1 MTGRVVSKCVTRGAS
16 AVPPTVP
23 IAIAC
28 GQSGCALGQSESE
41 RSGSELVTSRSGS
54 ARRYGPR
61 LLGCCA
67 ARLLRRKR
75 LRIQRNEIT
84 RGDPPGTNDD

>member
-1 MTGRVVSKCVTRGAS
+1 MGRVVPRCVTMGAS

-28 GQSGCALGQSESE
+28 GQSGCALGQSETE

-54 ARRYGPR
+54 GRRYGPR
-61 LLGCCA
+61 LLDCCA
-67 ARLLRRKR
+67 APFLRRKG
-75 LRIQRNEIT
+75 LRIQRNQIA
-84 RGDPPGTNDD
+84 RGDPPGANDD